1 MRLIEELSKAFYIA
15 RKDMRVYY
23 LKAPNFTYGLLMP
36 VALYLAFSVAGNLNP
51 GTLISGLVSLVVL
64 FGSTSIEAVAVVMEK
79 TNGTLERLLAAP
91 VGIFYILLG
100 KALAGF
106 MLGPLTAVVVLV
118 PVTIISGTSVANPLT
133 VFFAIAVSSFAFAAL
148 GILVSVYAKWIPEA
162 QMYSNFLRFPMAF
175 LAGAF
180 IPVETMPGFLQIVSR
195 LLPLTY
201 SIEAMKEGMM
211 NTGVT
216 GTYLFD
222 MAILTVFSVVI
233 MIASTRVLEKRLG

>member
-1 MRLIEELSKAFYIA
+1 MSAIDGLRKAFYIA
-15 RKDMRVYY
+15 RKDTRVYY

-36 VALYLAFSVAGNLNP
+36 VALYLAFSVAGNINP

-91 VGIFYILLG
+91 VSPFNILLG

-106 MLGPLTAVVVLV
+106 MLGPLTVVVVLI
-118 PVTIISGTSVANPLT
+118 PVTILSNTSVANPLA
-133 VFFAIAVSSFAFAAL
+133 VFVAIAVSSFAFAAL

-180 IPVETMPGFLQIVSR
+180 IPVDSMPGFMQILSR

-201 SIEAMKEGMM
+201 SIEAMKEGMS
-211 NTGVT
+211 NASVT
-216 GTYLFD
+216 SMYMLNIVVLVG
-222 MAILTVFSVVI
+222 FSAL
-233 MIASTRVLEKRLG
+233 MMFASTKMLERRLS

>member
-1 MRLIEELSKAFYIA
+1 MNMREELSKAFYIA
-15 RKDMRVYY
+15 RKDMKVYY

-64 FGSTSIEAVAVVMEK
+64 FGSTSIEAVAVVLEK
-79 TNGTLERLLAAP
+79 TSGTLERLLAAP
-91 VGIFYILLG
+91 VSPFSILLG

-118 PVTIISGTSVANPLT
+118 PVTIISSTSVANPLA
-133 VFFAIAVSSFAFAAL
+133 VFVAIAVSSFAFAAL

-180 IPVETMPGFLQIVSR
+180 IPVETMPGFLQVVSR

-201 SIEAMKEGMM
+201 SIEAMKEGMT
-211 NTGVT
+211 NHGVT
-216 GTYLFD
+216 GTYLLD
-222 MAILTVFSVVI
+222 MVVLVIFSAVI
-233 MIASTRVLEKRLG
+233 MVASTRVLEKRLS